1 MTREEKILEIIKENK
16 VDFPNFEEI
25 SFSLKLDEEPLPYA
39 RERHTRF
46 GGKNGKGRFY
56 NKRATYMNRIHDI
69 FDKQVD
75 KDLRKKIDKI
85 IADKETKKYY
95 VDLEGR
101 FYIKIPK
108 SDSMKT
114 AALKEMQMIRPTVVR
129 GDVDN
134 YIKLILD
141 VLHNIVYDDDAHV
154 INIKSEKY
162 YSLYPRVELDIKIRY
177 EV

>member
-1 MTREEKILEIIKENK
+1 
-16 VDFPNFEEI
+16 
-25 SFSLKLDEEPLPYA
+25 
-39 RERHTRF
+39 
-46 GGKNGKGRFY
+46 
-56 NKRATYMNRIHDI
+56 
-69 FDKQVD
+69 
-75 KDLRKKIDKI
+75 
-85 IADKETKKYY
+85 
-95 VDLEGR
+95 
-101 FYIKIPK
+101 
-108 SDSMKT
+108 MKT